1 MHKEIFMENDDPF
14 EVRVGT
20 FFLVLGMGAFL
31 LFVTSDIAEKV
42 DFDYL
47 FVAVLL
53 IGVGSILRRKKAPPP
68 RAGRFAWVRKR
79 FFKGG
84 NKDSQQKPESNE

>member
-1 MHKEIFMENDDPF
+1 MDEYEEPF
-14 EVRVGT
+14 VMRVGM

-47 FVAVLL
+47 FGAVLL
-53 IGVGSILRRKKAPPP
+53 IGMGWFMRRGKPKPPP
-68 RAGRFAWVRKR
+68 SGRFAWIKKR

-84 NKDSQQKPESNE
+84 NSPSAPKPSPKEDDDDD